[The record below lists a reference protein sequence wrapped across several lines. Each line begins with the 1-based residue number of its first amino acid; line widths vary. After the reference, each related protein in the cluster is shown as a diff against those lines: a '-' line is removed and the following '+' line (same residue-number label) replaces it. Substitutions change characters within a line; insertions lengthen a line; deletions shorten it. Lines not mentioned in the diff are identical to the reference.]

1 MASSTEDQ
9 GGREDEWRMYFRDTL
24 SHNGWVGG
32 YEELGRERGKGVL
45 GEESRGWRTWQRPP
59 LGVKRSG
66 EVGTKS

>member
-1 MASSTEDQ
+1 M
-9 GGREDEWRMYFRDTL
+9 
-24 SHNGWVGG
+24 GG

-45 GEESRGWRTWQRPP
+45 GEESKGWRTWQRPP